1 MKRGMN
7 PKRFFK
13 PDEQEAIEAAIKS
26 AEQMTSAE
34 IKLIVLRHC
43 WQDIK
48 VKAVELF
55 RKYRLY
61 DTQERNAVL
70 ILLVTTNREFLI
82 YGDEGINSKVG
93 QTFWNDVI
101 EQMQHHFRSNLF
113 GIGLQKG
120 IEQIGDKLNAFYPC
134 QSGDTNEI
142 GNEIAYEE

>member
-1 MKRGMN
+1 MKRSMN

-13 PDEQEAIEAAIKS
+13 LDEQKAIETAIKS
-26 AEQMTSAE
+26 AEQATSAE

-48 VKAVELF
+48 DKASEF
-55 RKYRLY
+55 FKKHRLY

-93 QTFWNDVI
+93 QTFWDDVKD
-101 EQMQHHFRSNLF
+101 QMQHHFRDNLF

-120 IEQIGDKLNAFYPC
+120 IEQIGEKLK
-134 QSGDTNEI
+134 G
-142 GNEIAYEE
+142 

>member
-1 MKRGMN
+1 MN

-13 PDEQEAIEAAIKS
+13 SDEQEAIEAAIKS

-34 IKLIVLRHC
+34 IKLIILRHC

-70 ILLVTTNREFLI
+70 VLLVTTNREFLI
-82 YGDEGINSKVG
+82 YGDEGINTKVG
-93 QTFWNDVI
+93 QKFWDDVKD
-101 EQMQHHFRSNLF
+101 QMQSHFSDNSF

-120 IEQIGDKLNAFYPC
+120 IEKIGEKLKNYYPC
-134 QSGDTNEI
+134 QLDDNNEI
-142 GNEIAYEE
+142 DNGVAYEE